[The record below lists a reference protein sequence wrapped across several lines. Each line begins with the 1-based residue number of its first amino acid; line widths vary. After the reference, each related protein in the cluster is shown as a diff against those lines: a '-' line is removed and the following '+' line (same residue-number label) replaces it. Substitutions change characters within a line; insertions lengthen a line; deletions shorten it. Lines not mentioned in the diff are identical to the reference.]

1 MWTFFLNV
9 TSDYVQKQSS
19 DRQANEERTDFV
31 HSIQFLWLPTPKVLE
46 LLGRDS
52 LSAVNL
58 SCSSWGHTA
67 MPDEGIMGNMTATE
81 WRKL

>member
-1 MWTFFLNV
+1 MNV

-19 DRQANEERTDFV
+19 NRQANEERTDIV

-46 LLGRDS
+46 LIGRDN
-52 LSAVNL
+52 LSALNL
-58 SCSSWGHTA
+58 SCCSWGHTA
-67 MPDEGIMGNMTATE
+67 TPHEDIMGNMAATE